1 MSGYR
6 VTVVTGDVMAAG
18 TDANVSII
26 LHGSKGSSPAL
37 DLRNEENRFERGKV
51 DVFWFAL
58 DDLGDIDR
66 VTIWHDN
73 KHDPHVPGG
82 PAWYLHAVFVRRED
96 QNREWAFPCARWL
109 ARDED
114 DRQTRRELAAVAS
127 HPPAPPKIVS
137 FTASNTHLGRGDS
150 CTLAWE
156 VTNCGPE
163 THGRITLEAEN
174 ESGLPDR
181 APGQTSV
188 APSSS
193 LAVRPDRST
202 RYVLSARN
210 DGCTASPSWP
220 GEPSRASLTITV
232 HGPMSETVP
241 LGV

>member
-26 LHGSKGSSPAL
+26 LHGRKGSSPEL
-37 DLRNEENRFERGKV
+37 ELRNEENRFERGMV

-73 KHDPHVPGG
+73 KHDSLVPGG

-96 QNREWAFPCARWL
+96 QAKEWAFPCARWL
-109 ARDED
+109 AKDED
-114 DRQTRRELAAVAS
+114 DHQIRRELAAVAA

-137 FTASNTHLGRGDS
+137 FTASNTHLGPGDS

-163 THGRITLEAEN
+163 SRSRITLEEEN
-174 ESGLPDR
+174 QSDAATGP
-181 APGQTSV
+181 ASV
-188 APSSS
+188 APSGS
-193 LAVRPDRST
+193 LAIRPDRST
-202 RYVLSARN
+202 RYILSAWN

-220 GEPSRASLTITV
+220 GKPSRASLTITV

-241 LGV
+241 LGI